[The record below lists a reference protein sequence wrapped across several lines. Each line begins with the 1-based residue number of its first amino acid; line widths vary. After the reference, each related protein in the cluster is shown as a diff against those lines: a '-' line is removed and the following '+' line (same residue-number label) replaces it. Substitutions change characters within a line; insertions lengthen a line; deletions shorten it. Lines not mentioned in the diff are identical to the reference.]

1 MKAAAK
7 RLLLLFLTLAVSTAR
22 YADAQ
27 EIRGRVVSSDGGKA
41 VEFAHVA
48 DSVGRLLAVC
58 DLEGRFLAPAGHKT
72 LVFSSVGFIKKR
84 IHPDEEQ
91 TFLLVSLDPSLEE
104 LGEVVVKAGEN
115 PAHRII
121 RNARENLA
129 RNAPSSLQSYQLE
142 RYDRLVIGADSGSK
156 LPDARLE
163 QHLQT
168 FDLLIMESIVKEHF
182 TSSGGKTTEVTANR
196 VSGLRDPVFIFL
208 MDQLHS
214 ADFYGDRISIGGSWY
229 VSPLAAGSPSRYRL
243 ILEESIPVS
252 ETDSLFAISFEPRPE
267 SRFDGLRG
275 RISIQ
280 SPDWAIRSVVAT
292 PAIRSGNITAELRQ
306 LYEKIDNT
314 AWFPVLLNTRLRL
327 TVPTAAGST
336 TLAGEGLS
344 QAVNILVNKE
354 IATGRRMPY
363 ELVVRGNA
371 WQANEA
377 HWQSMRPDS
386 LSQRL
391 LETYRFM
398 DSIGRVHRLD
408 RWLSLSTALAEGRL
422 RLGAFDFPINS
433 LLRFNNT
440 EGYRPGLEVITNE
453 RYSRAFS
460 LGFFGGYAT
469 RIRKPLWSLEARYNM
484 LKWTGVWI
492 ELSIYDKHEARES
505 GLSDEQKG
513 LLNPFAFRQ
522 LFYSSINNLQGY
534 KASLNIPVG
543 RITGIRPAFA
553 RETIG
558 ALYNDGNL
566 SDGAIQANKALVTTI
581 SLAFRL
587 APGER
592 FMFSE
597 RGLTRLSEP
606 NPLLLAELRRML
618 IAMAGNEPYQAYQL
632 RVSIDY
638 SISYPFAGQTLM
650 RLETGLT
657 DRMIPAL
664 LQYQLPGSYNKYF
677 LYAPF
682 SFGSLEPGA
691 YQSPGFVSLYLLYK
705 MLPLR
710 PATKKFRPQP
720 VILHN
725 MALQAL
731 PWKQLRDL
739 GHDPYF
745 SHPLI
750 ESGIL
755 FTNLLKAGS
764 ANLGAGFIYRWNLNQ
779 EEVQPK
785 RIIFKLAFSFNNLAN

>member
-1 MKAAAK
+1 MKAVAK
-7 RLLLLFLTLAVSTAR
+7 LLLVLLTLAVSTAK

-41 VEFAHVA
+41 VAFAHVT

-72 LVFSSVGFIKKR
+72 LVFSSVGFIKKN
-84 IHPDEEQ
+84 IHPVETQ
-91 TFLLVSLDPSLEE
+91 TILLVSLDPSLEE

-121 RNARENLA
+121 RNARENLV

-142 RYDRLVIGADSGSK
+142 RYDRLVIGADSGSR
-156 LPDARLE
+156 LPNTQLE
-163 QHLQT
+163 QHLKT
-168 FDLLIMESIVKEHF
+168 YDLLVMESIVKEHF
-182 TSSGGKTTEVTANR
+182 TSSNGKTAEVIANR
-196 VSGLRDPVFIFL
+196 VSGLRDPVFVFL

-229 VSPLAAGSPSRYRL
+229 VSPLAAGSHNRYRL
-243 ILEESIPVS
+243 ILEESISVS
-252 ETDSLFAISFEPRPE
+252 STDSLFTISFEPRPE

-292 PAIRSGNITAELRQ
+292 PAIESGNNMTAELRQ
-306 LYEKIDNT
+306 LYEKIDNA

-344 QAVNILVNKE
+344 QAVNILVNTE
-354 IATGRRMPY
+354 ITPERRIPY
-363 ELVVRGNA
+363 ELVVHGNA

-377 HWQSMRPDS
+377 LWQSMRPDS

-408 RWLSLSTALAEGRL
+408 RWLALSTALAEGRL
-422 RLGAFDFPINS
+422 RIGAFDFPINS

-453 RYSRAFS
+453 RFSRVFNF
-460 LGFFGGYAT
+460 GIYGGYAT
-469 RIRKPLWSLEARYNM
+469 RIRKPLWTIETRFNM
-484 LKWTGVWI
+484 LHWPGAWI
-492 ELSIYDKHEARES
+492 ELGFYEKHEARES

-513 LLNPFAFRQ
+513 LFNPFAFRQ

-543 RITGIRPAFA
+543 RIAGIRPAFA

-558 ALYNDGNL
+558 ALYQDGNL
-566 SDGAIQANKALVTTI
+566 SEGAIPANKALVTTI

-606 NPLLLAELRRML
+606 NPLLLAELRRMQ

-638 SISYPFAGQTLM
+638 SITYPFAGQTLM

-657 DRMIPAL
+657 DRMVPAL

-677 LYAPF
+677 LCAPF

-691 YQSPGFVSLYLLYK
+691 YQSPGFVSLYLLHK
-705 MLPLR
+705 LLPLR

-720 VILHN
+720 VFLHN

>member
-7 RLLLLFLTLAVSTAR
+7 LILVVLTLAVSTAR

-27 EIRGRVVSSDGGKA
+27 EIRGRVVSSDAGRA
-41 VEFAHVA
+41 VAFAHVT

-58 DLEGRFLAPAGHKT
+58 DLEGRFLVPSGHKS

-84 IHPDEEQ
+84 IHPDEAQ
-91 TFLLVSLDPSLEE
+91 TFLLVNLDPSLEE

-121 RNARENLA
+121 RNAHENLA
-129 RNAPSSLQSYQLE
+129 RNAPSSLQTYQLE
-142 RYDRLVIGADSGSK
+142 RYDRLVIGADSGSR
-156 LPDARLE
+156 LPNAQLE
-163 QHLQT
+163 QHLKT
-168 FDLLIMESIVKEHF
+168 YDLLVMESVVKEHF
-182 TSSGGKTTEVTANR
+182 TSTRGKTAEVIANR
-196 VSGLRDPVFIFL
+196 VSGLRDPVFVFL

-229 VSPLAAGSPSRYRL
+229 VSPLAPGSLRRYRL

-252 ETDSLFAISFEPRPE
+252 DTDSLFTISFEPRHE

-292 PAIRSGNITAELRQ
+292 PAMVSGNMTAELRQ
-306 LYEKIDNT
+306 LYEKIENT
-314 AWFPVLLNTRLRL
+314 AWFPVLLNTRLWL
-327 TVPTAAGST
+327 TLPTAAGST
-336 TLAGEGLS
+336 TLTGEGLS
-344 QAVNILVNKE
+344 KAGKIRIKAE
-354 IATGRRMPY
+354 IGEGSQKPY
-363 ELVVRGNA
+363 ELIVHGDA
-371 WQANEA
+371 WQTEEA
-377 HWQSMRPDS
+377 CWQTFRPDS

-408 RWLSLSTALAEGRL
+408 RWLALSTALAEGRL
-422 RLGAFDFPINS
+422 RVGAFDFPINS

-440 EGYRPGLEVITNE
+440 EGYRPGIEVITNE
-453 RYSRAFS
+453 RYSRVFS
-460 LGFFGGYAT
+460 LGIYGGYAT
-469 RIRKPLWSLEARYNM
+469 RIKKPLWTIETRFNLLDWPGA
-484 LKWTGVWI
+484 WI
-492 ELSIYDKHEARES
+492 ELGFYDKHEARES

-513 LLNPFAFRQ
+513 LFNPFAFRQ

-543 RITGIRPAFA
+543 RIAGIRPAFA

-558 ALYNDGNL
+558 ALYQSGNL
-566 SDGAIQANKALVTTI
+566 SDRANPAKTALVTTF
-581 SLAFRL
+581 SLGFRL

-597 RGLTRLSEP
+597 HGLTRLSEP
-606 NPLLLAELRRML
+606 NPLLLAELRRMQ
-618 IAMAGNEPYQAYQL
+618 IAMEGNEPYHAYQL
-632 RVSIDY
+632 RISLDY

-682 SFGSLEPGA
+682 SFASLEPGA
-691 YQSPGFVSLYLLYK
+691 YQSPGFVSLYLLHK
-705 MLPLR
+705 LLPLR

-725 MALQAL
+725 MALKAL

-739 GHDPYF
+739 DHDPYF

-755 FTNLLKAGS
+755 VTNLLKAGS

-785 RIIFKLAFSFNNLAN
+785 RFIFKLALSFNNLAN